1 MVNLC
6 MSRVTFVAGL
16 LFLLA
21 CGNEGNLVEPPA
33 VANIVEGKF
42 HAGVAVMDV
51 TPPVG
56 VPLAG
61 YGGGERRMDVPDF
74 DPTNYHTWL
83 VPSEGVLDP
92 IYAKALV
99 LSDGETKVAFLS
111 LDVVATVDG
120 IVTLMSK
127 YARDMGGT
135 IPKENL
141 FVFSSHTHSG
151 PGAISGLTFWELI
164 GSDELVPSVRNE
176 FAQKCATVLFQ
187 AEQNLVPARF
197 GSATGILK
205 GVTTNRRASTS
216 PNLTPGMVDEELGIL
231 RIDRIDGTPLALVWN
246 FGIHGTAHYTSNLKF
261 SADIMGAVSAKI
273 EAALNIPALFAN
285 GAEGDI
291 RPASGGASGIE
302 TISPIIAQKVQE
314 VFDGITTTPD
324 VTLETAHEV
333 VPFGKAKLD
342 LTLKRIIGEY
352 EELQFLQV
360 LLLFGINP
368 GFKITLPNGW
378 FESEFRFQAVR
389 LNKTAIVS
397 IPGEAIHQLGL
408 QIKADGKALG
418 FQKVFPFGL
427 ANGHMGYITTETEYE
442 VGGYEGLATF
452 FGPKTGE
459 NLRKSCKAVMDAVK
473 PE

>member
-21 CGNEGNLVEPPA
+21 YGNEGNLVEPPA

-61 YGGGERRMDVPDF
+61 YGGGDRRMDVPDF

-99 LSDGETKVAFLS
+99 LSDGETKVAFLA
-111 LDVVATVDG
+111 LDVVATVDE
-120 IVTLMSK
+120 IVTLIAD

-135 IPKENL
+135 IPKENII
-141 FVFSSHTHSG
+141 VFSSHTHSG
-151 PGAISGLTFWELI
+151 PGAISGLTWWELI
-164 GSDELVPSVRNE
+164 GADELVPAIQKE
-176 FAQKCATVLFQ
+176 FAQKCASLLVQ
-187 AEQNLVPARF
+187 AEQGLAPARF
-197 GSATGILK
+197 GSSSGILK
-205 GVTTNRRASTS
+205 GVTTNRRASSS
-216 PNLTPGMVDEELGIL
+216 PNLTPEMVDEELGII
-231 RIDRIDGTPLALVWN
+231 RVDRLDGTPLALVWN
-246 FGIHGTAHYTSNLKF
+246 FAIHGTSHYTSNLKF
-261 SADIMGAVSAKI
+261 SADIMGAASEKI
-273 EAALNIPALFAN
+273 EAELNIPAIFAN

-291 RPASGGASGIE
+291 RPASGGAAGIE
-302 TISPIIAQKVQE
+302 KHAPVIAAKVKE
-314 VFDGITTTPD
+314 VFEGITTTPD

-342 LTLKRIIGEY
+342 LTLQRIIGEY
-352 EELQFLQV
+352 EELQV

-378 FESEFRFQAVR
+378 FETEFRFQAIR
-389 LNKTAIVS
+389 LNDTAIVS
-397 IPGEAIHQLGL
+397 LPGEAIHQLGL
-408 QIKADGKALG
+408 QTKEDGKALG
-418 FQKVFPFGL
+418 FTKVYPFGL
-427 ANGHMGYITTETEYE
+427 ANGHMGYITTEAEYE
-442 VGGYEGLATF
+442 IGGYERLATF

-459 NLRKSCKAVMDAVK
+459 NMRAACKAVMEEVK
-473 PE
+473 PD